1 MVAIFRLER
10 VQNIELKSVG
20 YVSSS
25 NEKQYEIDL
34 VFCWKGKT
42 LTSKTYIL
50 QYMLIKEL
58 VWRSVFI
65 CSAESLKKKA
75 GILFGI
81 SVGDSEYDKLEK
93 CLQSISDNKDLVSI
107 FFFITQCHNC
117 ISKKYSITFSYTIQS
132 ERPFESEKHK
142 FAIPSASGFKK
153 KSLRT
158 FDSTIF
164 FNSKTWSSI

>member
-58 VWRSVFI
+58 V
-65 CSAESLKKKA
+65 
-75 GILFGI
+75 
-81 SVGDSEYDKLEK
+81 
-93 CLQSISDNKDLVSI
+93 
-107 FFFITQCHNC
+107 
-117 ISKKYSITFSYTIQS
+117 
-132 ERPFESEKHK
+132 
-142 FAIPSASGFKK
+142 
-153 KSLRT
+153 
-158 FDSTIF
+158 
-164 FNSKTWSSI
+164 